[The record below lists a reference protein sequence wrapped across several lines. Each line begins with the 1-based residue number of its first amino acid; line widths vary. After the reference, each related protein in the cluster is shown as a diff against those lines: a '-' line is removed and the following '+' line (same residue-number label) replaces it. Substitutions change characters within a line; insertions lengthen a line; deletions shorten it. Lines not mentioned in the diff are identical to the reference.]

1 MKRFLFALLL
11 LVVLPGC
18 TNPSAV
24 FDAAKRAVPGCVIR
38 NVDQQGPYHKFVAVC
53 PGGKVHVVRVHSS
66 GGGDPIVSE
75 PLFDVELIKRV
86 VNQ

>member
-11 LVVLPGC
+11 LAVLSGC

-24 FDAAKRAVPGCVIR
+24 FDAAKRAVPECVIR
-38 NVDQQGPYHKFVAVC
+38 NVDQQGPYHNFVAVC
-53 PGGKVHVVRVHSS
+53 PGGKMYKVRVHSS
-66 GGGDPIVSE
+66 GSGNPTVSE
-75 PLFDVELIKRV
+75 PLFDAELIKRV